1 MASPG
6 EEYLIARKKQIERK
20 TRILTLF
27 SIIGF
32 VGSTVFAV
40 VPAIERAIQNP
51 QPVTTANSIE
61 SSLHEQAKGYE
72 LVLQREPN
80 NQTALEKLSLVRV
93 QLKDFKG
100 AREPLEKLV
109 KLHPDRKDYQVILN
123 DMKKREKET
132 EKNSDR

>member
-20 TRILTLF
+20 TRIVTIV
-27 SIIGF
+27 SVIGF

-40 VPAIERAIQNP
+40 VPAIQQAIQNP
-51 QPVTTANSIE
+51 QPVTTTTSLE
-61 SSLHEQAKGYE
+61 SSLQEQAKGYD

-80 NQTALEKLSLVRV
+80 NQIALEKLSLARV

-100 AREPLEKLV
+100 AIEPLEKLI
-109 KLHPDRKDYQVILN
+109 KLHPDRQDYKVILE
-123 DMKKREKET
+123 DIKKREK
-132 EKNSDR
+132 K